1 MGWIRHAGQGT
12 GFGGGAMPQGR
23 GAEGGVGQGPPGQI
37 GDRARIQFGEGR
49 QQRTTADARVRPVA
63 HVGEQFRH
71 QAAAIPAPDVEAG
84 QVPGQPLAG
93 RLAQQDGAQQVFQ
106 DVGESKR
113 VFGLLAQHQQAR
125 HVCSTPGLF
134 RPVEQQA
141 PGVFLGQFHQHA
153 AFAPPLGIAAGNQAP
168 RGFAGGLGGDL
179 LGLAA
184 QAEDQAGQVGGL
196 FRPASGHEFLG
207 ELGSGGTNL
216 HVGHGIPMPGQS
228 DVDAAFQAGTQ
239 DFSPGRRKAPKK
251 PRRLTG

>member
-1 MGWIRHAGQGT
+1 MRARAPVSAG
-12 GFGGGAMPQGR
+12 APCHR
-23 GAEGGVGQGPPGQI
+23 GAAQKAGSA
-37 GDRARIQFGEGR
+37 RARRARSAAGIRVQFGEGR

-63 HVGEQFRH
+63 QVGEEFRH

-113 VFGLLAQHQQAR
+113 VFGLLAQEQQAGHIR
-125 HVCSTPGLF
+125 SAPGLF
-134 RPVEQQA
+134 WPVEQQA

-216 HVGHGIPMPGQS
+216 HVRHGIPMPGQT

-239 DFSPGRRKAPKK
+239 DLSPGRRKAPKK